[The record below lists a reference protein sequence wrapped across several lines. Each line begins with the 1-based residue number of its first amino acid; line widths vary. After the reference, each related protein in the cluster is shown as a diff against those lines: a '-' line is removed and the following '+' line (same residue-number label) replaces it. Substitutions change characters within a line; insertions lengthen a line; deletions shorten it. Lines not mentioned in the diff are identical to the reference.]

1 MIWQWYGNS
10 MATSKVTF
18 TLDLDTVHRIAEASG
33 RLALPKSQVVREAI
47 LEYHARMGRMSDR
60 DRLEKLR
67 LFDAF
72 VPKTPL
78 RSAAAIARELKKI
91 RLARRSGRRGP
102 GSGNQ

>member
-1 MIWQWYGNS
+1 

-18 TLDLDTVHRIAEASG
+18 TLDKDTVHRIEEASH

-47 LEYHARMGRMSDR
+47 SEYHARIGRMTDR
-60 DRLEKLR
+60 ERREKLR

-78 RSAAAIARELKKI
+78 RSPAAIARELKEI
-91 RLARRSGRRGP
+91 RLARRSGGRR
-102 GSGNQ
+102 SAFSNKA